1 MFAKIIG
8 ASAATGAGIAVVS
21 MAGKYVDENDD
32 GKRFSLDGERF
43 DQGTFMG
50 RWKKMISNFDP
61 ATLLYSDS
69 EIKKYVEIL
78 KLYDQEQKIN
88 PALLVDA
95 KRSKELWHARKVKE
109 SAVHPDTGEIVPR
122 PFRMAGYVPF
132 NGPVC
137 VAMMVSTTTP
147 ALLFWNW

>member
-69 EIKKYVEIL
+69 EIKIPC
-78 KLYDQEQKIN
+78 I
-88 PALLVDA
+88 
-95 KRSKELWHARKVKE
+95 KRSTAKCLLLTSRTMDWWV
-109 SAVHPDTGEIVPR
+109 IC
-122 PFRMAGYVPF
+122 
-132 NGPVC
+132 C
-137 VAMMVSTTTP
+137 VVI
-147 ALLFWNW
+147 